1 MAAMVLIYN
10 AGGVEVHDVKPLRHV
25 VTMLHR
31 GVARVLD
38 AAEGEAFGPYEKPVS
53 VELVRYV
60 YARWR
65 YERTVPATYSFKAV
79 LQRDRHTC
87 AYCGRSATT
96 IDHVVPRCQDG
107 PSTWQNS
114 VAACRTCN
122 ERKGGRTPEQAGMR
136 LMWEPVQ
143 PGANAVTRKRHAAA

>member
-10 AGGVEVHDVKPLRHV
+10 AGGGEVHDVKPLRHA

-31 GVARVLD
+31 GVARVRE
-38 AAEGEAFGPYEKPVS
+38 AAEGEPFGPYTRPQS

-60 YARWR
+60 YARWK
-65 YERTVPATYSFKAV
+65 YERTVPATFSFKAV
-79 LQRDRHTC
+79 LRRDRYTC

-96 IDHVVPRCQDG
+96 VDHVVPRCQDG
-107 PSTWQNS
+107 PSTWENT

-122 ERKGGRTPEQAGMR
+122 ERKGGRTPAEAGMQ
-136 LMWEPVQ
+136 LMWTPTQ
-143 PGANAVTRKRHAAA
+143 PGASTTHRPSRARR

>member
-38 AAEGEAFGPYEKPVS
+38 AAEGETFGPYQRPAS

-96 IDHVVPRCQDG
+96 VDHVVPRCQG
-107 PSTWQNS
+107 GTSIWQNS

-122 ERKGGRTPEQAGMR
+122 ERKGGRTPQQAGMH
-136 LMWEPVQ
+136 LMWEPIQ
-143 PGANAVTRKRHAAA
+143 PGANAVSRKRHA

>member
-1 MAAMVLIYN
+1 PGARCGTSPPAMRGAVIPLASGGRCGMAAMVLIYN

-31 GVARVLD
+31 GVARVL
-38 AAEGEAFGPYEKPVS
+38 EGVDGESFGPYERPHS

-65 YERTVPATYSFKAV
+65 YERTAPATFSFKAV
-79 LQRDRHTC
+79 LQRDRYTC

-96 IDHVVPRCQDG
+96 ID
-107 PSTWQNS
+107 
-114 VAACRTCN
+114 
-122 ERKGGRTPEQAGMR
+122 
-136 LMWEPVQ
+136 
-143 PGANAVTRKRHAAA
+143 